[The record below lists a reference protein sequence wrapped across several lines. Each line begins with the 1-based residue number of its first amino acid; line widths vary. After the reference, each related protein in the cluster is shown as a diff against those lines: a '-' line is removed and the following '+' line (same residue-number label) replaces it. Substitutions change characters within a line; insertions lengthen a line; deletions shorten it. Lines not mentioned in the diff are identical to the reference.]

1 MTAVKVD
8 YLGLPYSG
16 VIDPVGVARRGLIEL
31 DSPVQLASGAWSRWF
46 VDGKRALSHGSDL
59 ILIAGHMDRLMWDAG
74 HRFDAVGGLTMGAD
88 HLAHA
93 IAIVSSCDWF
103 SVRKEPKG
111 RGTDQLI
118 EGAHIGHDVKVL
130 LVDDVVTTGGSMIRA
145 WHTITAAGAEVVAA
159 VSFVD
164 RGRRTAEWFE
174 QRRVPYFP
182 LVTFADLRIPEVR

>member
-1 MTAVKVD
+1 MIYTATD
-8 YLGLPYSG
+8 L
-16 VIDPVGVARRGLIEL
+16 VGIARLGLIEL
-31 DSPVQLASGAWSRWF
+31 DHPVRLASGTWSSWF
-46 VDGKRALSHGSDL
+46 VDGKRALSNGNTLDAVGSYIDDW
-59 ILIAGHMDRLMWDAG
+59 MDGIREP
-74 HRFDAVGGLTMGAD
+74 FDAVGGLTMGAD
-88 HLAHA
+88 HIAHA
-93 IAIVSSCDWF
+93 VAVNAGCDWF

-145 WHTITAAGAEVVAA
+145 WHAITAAGAEVVAA

-174 QRRVPYFP
+174 QRAVPYLP
-182 LVTFADLRIPEVR
+182 LVTFTDLQIPEVL